1 MAVIQLGHSSRWPE
15 NVEAIRRIHAAFV
28 TEIAKALKEQ
38 CNLLTQVFPDHVRI
52 FKVKEAARL
61 AMKYLDNSCLNSFQ
75 ALFMTHMPF
84 LHQFDHVIRTCGN
97 SELIVNC
104 HCGVMKVRPL
114 QLASSLKN
122 QQDAANIVKLLL
134 DHGAKLPV
142 PVGGRTP
149 LHEAVK
155 GGHITC
161 VKILLEKDAN
171 VNASDENSLS
181 PLLLASAEV
190 TSGNNKILSI
200 ERYENIVNQLVSK
213 GANVNMTNEI
223 TKCTPLHYSVE
234 IGSVTATTILI

>member
-1 MAVIQLGHSSRWPE
+1 MNFYKTTMGEWVK
-15 NVEAIRRIHAAFV
+15 
-28 TEIAKALKEQ
+28 TDKCEI
-38 CNLLTQVFPDHVRI
+38 V
-52 FKVKEAARL
+52 ARL
-61 AMKYLDNSCLNSFQ
+61 MTAIHCSSYNEVKNVLDFS
-75 ALFMTHMPF
+75 
-84 LHQFDHVIRTCGN
+84 RTCGN

-104 HCGVMKVRPL
+104 HCGAM
-114 QLASSLKN
+114 
-122 QQDAANIVKLLL
+122 
-134 DHGAKLPV
+134 KLPV

-155 GGHITC
+155 GGHIAC

-234 IGSVTATTILI
+234 IGSVTAITILI

>member
-1 MAVIQLGHSSRWPE
+1 MGEWVK
-15 NVEAIRRIHAAFV
+15 
-28 TEIAKALKEQ
+28 TDKCEI
-38 CNLLTQVFPDHVRI
+38 V
-52 FKVKEAARL
+52 ARL
-61 AMKYLDNSCLNSFQ
+61 MTAIHCSSYNEVKNVLDFS
-75 ALFMTHMPF
+75 
-84 LHQFDHVIRTCGN
+84 RTCGN

-104 HCGVMKVRPL
+104 HCGAMKVRPL

-200 ERYENIVNQLVSK
+200 ERKVIHQCIEQ
-213 GANVNMTNEI
+213 
-223 TKCTPLHYSVE
+223 HSVATR
-234 IGSVTATTILI
+234 SV